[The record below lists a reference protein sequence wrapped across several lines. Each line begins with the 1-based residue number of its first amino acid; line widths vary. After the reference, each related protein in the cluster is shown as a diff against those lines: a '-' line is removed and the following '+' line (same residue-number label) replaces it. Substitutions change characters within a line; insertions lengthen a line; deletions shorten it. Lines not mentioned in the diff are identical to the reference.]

1 LLSVLSLLFGLSSL
15 VLEVAVSLPGKLP
28 FGCGDEKLLVAFVC
42 YSEAAVL
49 Q

>member
-28 FGCGDEKLLVAFVC
+28 FLVAAMKNF
-42 YSEAAVL
+42 
-49 Q
+49 